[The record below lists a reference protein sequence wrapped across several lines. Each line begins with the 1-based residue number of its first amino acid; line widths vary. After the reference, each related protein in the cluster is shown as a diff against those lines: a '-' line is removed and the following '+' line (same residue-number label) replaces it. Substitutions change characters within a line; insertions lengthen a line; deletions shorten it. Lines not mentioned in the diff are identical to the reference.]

1 MHGKDNQ
8 QTIFEMASSLTRD
21 ITLSRNSY
29 VYLSQM
35 QISSYFLHKQVNTD
49 TPNIVL
55 RKYGK
60 TTSDAVNHESCN
72 ILQHS

>member
-35 QISSYFLHKQVNTD
+35 QISSYFLHKQVDTD
-49 TPNIVL
+49 TPN
-55 RKYGK
+55 
-60 TTSDAVNHESCN
+60 
-72 ILQHS
+72 